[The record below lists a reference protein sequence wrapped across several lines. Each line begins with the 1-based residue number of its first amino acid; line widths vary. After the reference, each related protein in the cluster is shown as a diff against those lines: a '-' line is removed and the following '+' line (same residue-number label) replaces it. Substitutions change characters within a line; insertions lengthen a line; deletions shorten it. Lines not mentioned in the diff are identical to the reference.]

1 MYRFGLT
8 YSRTLSL
15 RLLSPRR
22 GFSPRAQLLLSPRRS
37 GFSLPASLAA
47 PPLLSMLLLS
57 PRRGLSLCGF
67 SPRPAARLNSN
78 PYQESAS
85 SQIRQNRRRQL
96 LLWTPQKTLHLVHS
110 YTTFCSPNPR
120 SESESPRRPGCYGL
134 RISRT
139 RKRPLRVRTRS
150 LKPRRVTWSR
160 APTVASRASGPPAP
174 AAPALTL

>member
-1 MYRFGLT
+1 M
-8 YSRTLSL
+8 TL
-15 RLLSPRR
+15 
-22 GFSPRAQLLLSPRRS
+22 
-37 GFSLPASLAA
+37 
-47 PPLLSMLLLS
+47 
-57 PRRGLSLCGF
+57 
-67 SPRPAARLNSN
+67 RLNSN
-78 PYQESAS
+78 PHQESAS

-160 APTVASRASGPPAP
+160 APTVASQRPAGAGCAGLDSVSLRVRGRSGRHGQGAGAGPGAGPGTAARPGGTRRAEPGLNLAGRAGPTRREPSDRAMP
-174 AAPALTL
+174 